1 MAENCI
7 FCKLASRQ
15 IPVQPV
21 YENEEFLAFHDLAPQ
36 APVHVLVIPKAHFA
50 SLLEVTDSAL
60 MGRALEAVKQTA
72 ETLRLETAGYR
83 IVVNTGENGG
93 QTVPHLHFH
102 LLGGRF
108 MQWPPG

>member
-15 IPVQPV
+15 IPVEPV
-21 YENEEFLAFHDLAPQ
+21 YEDEEFLAFHDMHPQ

-50 SLLEVTDSAL
+50 TLMDVTDTEL
-60 MGRALEAVKQTA
+60 MGRAIEAVKKTA
-72 ETLRLETAGYR
+72 QALGLADEGFR

-93 QTVPHLHFH
+93 QTVAHLHFH

>member
-1 MAENCI
+1 MAESCI

-15 IPVQPV
+15 IPVTPV
-21 YENEEFLAFHDLAPQ
+21 YEDDEFLAFHDLNPQ
-36 APVHVLVIPKAHFA
+36 APVHVLLIPRAHFA
-50 SLLEVTDSAL
+50 TLLDVTDTAL
-60 MGRALEAVKQTA
+60 LGRAIEAVKKTAQALGLTA
-72 ETLRLETAGYR
+72 EGFRL
-83 IVVNTGENGG
+83 VVNTGEDGG

>member
-7 FCKLASRQ
+7 FCKLAARQ

-21 YENEEFLAFHDLAPQ
+21 YEDEEFLAFQDLNPQ
-36 APVHVLVIPKAHFA
+36 APVHLLVIPKAHFA
-50 SLLEVTDSAL
+50 SLLEVTDSGML
-60 MGRALEAVKQTA
+60 GRALAAVQKTAAAVDLTA
-72 ETLRLETAGYR
+72 EGFR

>member
-1 MAENCI
+1 MENCI

-21 YENEEFLAFHDLAPQ
+21 YEDEEFLAFHDRNPQ
-36 APVHVLVIPKAHFA
+36 APVHVLVIPKMHFA
-50 SLLEVTDSAL
+50 SILEVTDTDL
-60 MGRALEAVKQTA
+60 MGRGLEAVKKTAQSLGLTA
-72 ETLRLETAGYR
+72 EGFR

-93 QTVPHLHFH
+93 QTVSHLHFH

>member
-7 FCKLASRQ
+7 FCKLASRE

-21 YENEEFLAFHDLAPQ
+21 YEDEEFVAFHDLSPQ
-36 APVHVLVIPKAHFA
+36 APVHVLIVPKAHFA
-50 SLLEVTDSAL
+50 SLLEVTDSGL
-60 MGRALEAVKQTA
+60 LGRGLEAVKNTAQKLNLTA
-72 ETLRLETAGYR
+72 EGFRTV
-83 IVVNTGENGG
+83 INTGENGG
-93 QTVPHLHFH
+93 QTIAHLHFH

>member
-15 IPVQPV
+15 IPVHPI
-21 YENEEFLAFHDLAPQ
+21 YEDEEFMAFHDMAPQ

-50 SLLEVTDSAL
+50 SLLDTTDTEL
-60 MGRALEAVKQTA
+60 MGRALEAVKKTA
-72 ETLRLETAGYR
+72 ETLGVAAEGFR

>member
-21 YENEEFLAFHDLAPQ
+21 YEDEEFLAFHDMNPQ
-36 APVHVLVIPKAHFA
+36 APVHVLVIPKAHYA
-50 SLLEVTDSAL
+50 SILEVTDTDL
-60 MGRALEAVKQTA
+60 MGRGLEAVKQTA
-72 ETLRLETAGYR
+72 QNLGLTAEGFR

-93 QTVPHLHFH
+93 QTISHLHFH

>member
-1 MAENCI
+1 MVCI
-7 FCKLASRQ
+7 FCKIASRD
-15 IPVQPV
+15 IPIVPL
-21 YENEEFLAFHDLAPQ
+21 YEDEEFLAFHDVSPQ
-36 APVHVLVIPKAHFA
+36 APVHVLVIPKAHYA
-50 SLLEVTDSAL
+50 TLMDVTDSRL
-60 MGRALEAVKQTA
+60 MGRAIEAVKRTA
-72 ETLRLETAGYR
+72 EALGLTAEGFR